1 MSDAGSGTIERREYK
16 YLVPPSQFPA
26 IRSFLKG
33 RCSLDHNAGPNGMYA
48 IRSLYLDTGDLRLA
62 RANAAE
68 VHTRFKVR
76 VRTYPGKPAP
86 VFLEIKRRYGDVIR
100 KIRTRVPS
108 TSWPELLEQPISDVP
123 EGAVR
128 FVDMVR
134 ALDLRPIC
142 LVEYDREAWMSE
154 VDDYARV
161 TFDLA
166 IGCERAD
173 GWTLEPPTH
182 ARLPIDHPGVT
193 ATFEPVGVLEIKF
206 ADAPPRWMVTLV
218 ERFELMRQAYSKYVN
233 SVDALQEMGDLGAR
247 AVGS

>member
-1 MSDAGSGTIERREYK
+1 
-16 YLVPPSQFPA
+16 V
-26 IRSFLKG
+26 
-33 RCSLDHNAGPNGMYA
+33 
-48 IRSLYLDTGDLRLA
+48 
-62 RANAAE
+62 
-68 VHTRFKVR
+68 
-76 VRTYPGKPAP
+76 
-86 VFLEIKRRYGDVIR
+86 
-100 KIRTRVPS
+100 
-108 TSWPELLEQPISDVP
+108 
-123 EGAVR
+123 
-128 FVDMVR
+128 
-134 ALDLRPIC
+134 C

-173 GWTLEPPTH
+173 GWTLDPPTH
-182 ARLPIDHPGVT
+182 ARMPIDHPGIT